1 MILNNT
7 YKIGTMVMF
16 YEIEAAKDFANSVKN
31 ACVDVENKENIE
43 VEYLLN
49 MSELTETLDTNQITK
64 DALINLFVINC
75 VNLLIDSGIKTI
87 YKVHEDNK
95 SLYSIGSYR
104 RDLNYFNCLK
114 FDYIVWGESDCLMPK
129 QYFEV
134 VEQVSSYAR
143 RTNINRYCLTFA
155 VRKMWDS
162 SWAVLEHI
170 DFQNKTFLPSTHE
183 ACATTPS
190 SIWYYMNE
198 EEMNSINNK
207 FDQFEI
213 MVLDYPRFDGSLLTI
228 SKDLLLNGV
237 NIPPAVAGTG
247 EDTAFQNSIKT
258 IMGTSY
264 VQFVIKNI
272 LKVHN
277 RNHPF
282 KRNYILGEDS
292 SLNVRDRRSANQ
304 IFDQIHKKSN
314 YNLSLIGANQNKFE
328 TI

>member
-16 YEIEAAKDFANSVKN
+16 YEIEAAKDFANSIKS
-31 ACVDVENKENIE
+31 ACIDIENKENIE

-64 DALINLFVINC
+64 DELINLFVVNC
-75 VNLLIDSGIKTI
+75 VNPLMDSGIKTI
-87 YKVHEDNK
+87 YKIHEDNS

-104 RDLNYFNCLK
+104 RDLNYFSCLK
-114 FDYIVWGESDCLMPK
+114 FDYIVWGESDCLMPR
-129 QYFEV
+129 QYFEA
-134 VEQVSSYAR
+134 VEQVSNYAKQV
-143 RTNINRYCLTFA
+143 NINRYCLTFA

-162 SWAVLEHI
+162 SWSVLEHV
-170 DFQNKTFLPSTHE
+170 DFQNETFLPSTHE

-190 SIWYYMNE
+190 SIWYYMSE

-213 MVLDYPRFDGSLLTI
+213 MFLDYPRFDGSLLTI
-228 SKDLLLNGV
+228 SKDLLLNGI
-237 NIPPAVAGTG
+237 NIPPAVSGTG

-264 VQFVIKNI
+264 VQFVIKNV

-292 SLNVRDRRSANQ
+292 SSNVRDRRSANQ
-304 IFDQIHKKSN
+304 VFDQIHKKSN
-314 YNLSLIGANQNKFE
+314 YNLSLIGPNQNKFE

>member
-16 YEIEAAKDFANSVKN
+16 YEIEAAKDFANSIKS
-31 ACVDVENKENIE
+31 ACIDIENKENIE

-64 DALINLFVINC
+64 DELINSFVINC
-75 VNLLIDSGIKTI
+75 VNTLIGVGIKTT
-87 YKVHEDNK
+87 YKIHEDNNL
-95 SLYSIGSYR
+95 LYSIGSYR

-129 QYFEV
+129 QYFEA
-134 VEQVSSYAR
+134 VEQVSNYAKQ
-143 RTNINRYCLTFA
+143 TNINRYCLTFA

-162 SWAVLEHI
+162 SWSVLEHV
-170 DFQNKTFLPSTHE
+170 DFQNETFLPSTHD
-183 ACATTPS
+183 ACSTTPS

-198 EEMNSINNK
+198 DEMNTINNK

-213 MVLDYPRFDGSLLTI
+213 TVLDYPRFDGSLLTI
-228 SKDLLLNGV
+228 SKDLLLNGI
-237 NIPPAVAGTG
+237 NIPPAVSGTG

-258 IMGTSY
+258 SMGTSY

-304 IFDQIHKKSN
+304 VFDQIHKKSN

>member
-1 MILNNT
+1 
-7 YKIGTMVMF
+7 MVMF

-31 ACVDVENKENIE
+31 ACFDIENKENIE

-64 DALINLFVINC
+64 DELINSFVVNC
-75 VNLLIDSGIKTI
+75 VNSLMDAGIKTT
-87 YKVHEDNK
+87 YKIHEDNS

-114 FDYIVWGESDCLMPK
+114 VDYIVWGESDCLMPR
-129 QYFEV
+129 QYFEA
-134 VEQVSSYAR
+134 VEQVSSYAKQV
-143 RTNINRYCLTFA
+143 NINRYCLTFA

-162 SWAVLEHI
+162 SWSVLEHV
-170 DFQNKTFLPSTHE
+170 DFQNETFLPSTHE
-183 ACATTPS
+183 SCSTTPS
-190 SIWYYMNE
+190 SIWYYMSE

-228 SKDLLLNGV
+228 SKDLLLNGI
-237 NIPPAVAGTG
+237 NIPPAVSGTG

-264 VQFVIKNI
+264 VQFVIKNV

-292 SLNVRDRRSANQ
+292 SSNVRDRRSANQ
-304 IFDQIHKKSN
+304 VFDQIHKKSN
-314 YNLSLIGANQNKFE
+314 YNLSLIGPNQNKFE